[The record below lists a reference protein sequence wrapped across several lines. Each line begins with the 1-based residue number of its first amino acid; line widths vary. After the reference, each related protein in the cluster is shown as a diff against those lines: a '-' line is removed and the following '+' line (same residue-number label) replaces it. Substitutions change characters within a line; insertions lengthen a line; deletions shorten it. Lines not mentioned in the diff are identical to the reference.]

1 MAKEKIMGRMLGMPS
16 PRPDWNETN
25 PLRGSFIQNK
35 PAIGD
40 LSKLNTFTKES
51 IVDAINEINLDC
63 DGRLRQCDQ
72 QYAETAER
80 IDDLQN
86 DVGDIETALDGI
98 IAIQNGL
105 LGVSE

>member
-1 MAKEKIMGRMLGMPS
+1 MPKRIAGNIVGLPS
-16 PRPDWNETN
+16 PRSDWNQTDEMKAD
-25 PLRGSFIQNK
+25 FIKNK

-63 DGRLRQCDQ
+63 DGRLRRCDQ

-80 IDDLQN
+80 IDNLQN
-86 DVGDIETALDGI
+86 GVGDIETALDGI